1 MLFQHAANSS
11 MNRINT
17 LSYAPRNLGK
27 LSVLGNERKRTGM
40 RKIGELTAQ
49 LRFLEELKRSQE
61 LHEFLPECSFILP
74 AFPAFVCTGPAS
86 TISAG

>member
-61 LHEFLPECSFILP
+61 LRILTRV
-74 AFPAFVCTGPAS
+74 FFYSSRLSRLCVYWTGVYH
-86 TISAG
+86 